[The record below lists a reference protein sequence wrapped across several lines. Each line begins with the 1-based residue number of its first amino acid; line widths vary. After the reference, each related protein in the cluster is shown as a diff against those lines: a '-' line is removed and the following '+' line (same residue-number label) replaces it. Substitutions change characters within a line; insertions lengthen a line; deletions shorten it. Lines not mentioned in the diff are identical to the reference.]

1 MRKDVVKL
9 KLPELL
15 KSEENLELLKYPQM
29 AMTRE
34 DLYDK
39 TFSIEDQIRYFKSH
53 EDELEKRIMLLL
65 ESDTFFF
72 TTWTEVNMK
81 ARDIQTS
88 GSPYSL

>member
-1 MRKDVVKL
+1 
-9 KLPELL
+9 
-15 KSEENLELLKYPQM
+15 M

-72 TTWTEVNMK
+72 TTLTEVTMK